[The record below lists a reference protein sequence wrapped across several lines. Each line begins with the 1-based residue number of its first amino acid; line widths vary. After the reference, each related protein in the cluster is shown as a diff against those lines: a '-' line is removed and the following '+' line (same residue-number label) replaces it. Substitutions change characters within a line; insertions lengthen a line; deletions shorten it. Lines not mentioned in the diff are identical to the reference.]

1 MTVLQIVANAAF
13 SLLAAWMAV
22 QWSLKRF
29 RSEKWWELQSGA
41 YKQLLEGLAVI
52 KHYVEETLNQ
62 RLNPADMVGPN
73 QTLVDQVPQAIGDV
87 QKAAATGPLY
97 ISASASDAVNEFVKA
112 WRIDLGVERDEL
124 ERLLKAVKECLTTV
138 RSEAS
143 GLSATART
151 GGNMQSWR
159 ALILRGAGAGLG
171 IGIVV
176 CAAVGLST
184 WYKSRSK
191 PWNAH
196 AVTAEYD
203 YIRPEDDNKSLRFYF
218 VLQNNTDR
226 DYRADSATGIEVAA
240 KLRDVKAFSGFA
252 DHYISEDFPIFV
264 PAKGRV
270 RVSLKIPYPY
280 PEKEGD
286 GATAEERRQYSAG
299 VERYITEKWSNLGG
313 FVLFDSS
320 ERYEIEFPSGWEQR
334 AREAPGKK

>member
-1 MTVLQIVANAAF
+1 MLH

-97 ISASASDAVNEFVKA
+97 ISASASDAVNEFVKGGGSH
-112 WRIDLGVERDEL
+112 LGVERDEL
-124 ERLLKAVKECLTTV
+124 ERLLMLVKECLTTV

-159 ALILRGAGAGLG
+159 ALIPTRARGWAGNRHCCMVPRRDFRLG
-171 IGIVV
+171 ISRDRSLGTRT
-176 CAAVGLST
+176 LLRRST
-184 WYKSRSK
+184 TSIPS
-191 PWNAH
+191 
-196 AVTAEYD
+196 
-203 YIRPEDDNKSLRFYF
+203 EDDNKSLRFF
-218 VLQNNTDR
+218 TSFCRKHRPRL
-226 DYRADSATGIEVAA
+226 
-240 KLRDVKAFSGFA
+240 
-252 DHYISEDFPIFV
+252 
-264 PAKGRV
+264 
-270 RVSLKIPYPY
+270 
-280 PEKEGD
+280 
-286 GATAEERRQYSAG
+286 
-299 VERYITEKWSNLGG
+299 
-313 FVLFDSS
+313 
-320 ERYEIEFPSGWEQR
+320 
-334 AREAPGKK
+334 PG